1 MAARSPR
8 SHRWLALC
16 AGACSSCALVFDA
29 DRPQCAG
36 DADCAGRGFRGARCD
51 LGLCVPAGDV
61 YSDLGSDVGG
71 DVGGDDRTEIG
82 TSRRPPAGAEAPDRP
97 LEGGVSTDPMP
108 PGSRARYLL
117 RLEMPRRSELGPDEV
132 ELRLCG
138 MEDADCSEPALA
150 VAPPDPTGLLTLDL
164 DPTFRGYLEVDAP
177 GLAPTLAFLPLPSA
191 PGVQAVVYR
200 LLERLDLRLLTRQAD
215 LPLDDELGFAIAL
228 VHDRL
233 GRRASGGTLSVTGD
247 ADGSSVPYYFAG
259 GVATQAADSTDAQG
273 AGGWSQLPIGK
284 LVARAHH
291 SATLEPIGAAQF
303 RARPGHVSIVP
314 LQPEPQP

>member
-1 MAARSPR
+1 MAARPLR
-8 SHRWLALC
+8 SRRWLALC
-16 AGACSSCALVFDA
+16 AGASLSCALVFDA
-29 DRPQCAG
+29 DRQQCSG

-61 YSDLGSDVGG
+61 EVDVGSDVAGH
-71 DVGGDDRTEIG
+71 DRSGIG
-82 TSRRPPAGAEAPDRP
+82 SSSPPSAGAEAPDRP
-97 LEGGVSTDPMP
+97 LEGGVATGGTP
-108 PGSRARYLL
+108 PRALARYLL
-117 RLEMPRRSELGPDEV
+117 HFEMPRRSELGPDAL
-132 ELRLCG
+132 ELRLCRL
-138 MEDADCSEPALA
+138 DDPDCSDPALA
-150 VAPPDPTGLLTLDL
+150 VPPPDPTGLLTLDL

-177 GLAPTLAFLPLPSA
+177 GLVPTLASLPLRSA

-200 LLERLDLRLLTRQAD
+200 LLERLDLRLLARQAD

-233 GRRASGGTLSVTGD
+233 GRRASGGTLSVSGD
-247 ADGSSVPYYFAG
+247 AEGSAVAYYFEE

-273 AGGWSQLPIGK
+273 AGGWSQLPIGR

-291 SATLEPIGAAQF
+291 SDTREPIADAEL
-303 RARPGHVSIVP
+303 RTRPGHVSIVP